1 MTVIDQL
8 SIRVVLFYQGGFIW
22 AEGLTVIEPQMT
34 NNVQRFQLD
43 SLSIFICHQSIP
55 IKQFSDSL
63 KQSEETVNDV
73 EAQRRESE
81 QLKQVN
87 ATT

>member
-1 MTVIDQL
+1 
-8 SIRVVLFYQGGFIW
+8 
-22 AEGLTVIEPQMT
+22 MT
-34 NNVQRFQLD
+34 NNVQRFQQD

-81 QLKQVN
+81 QLKQDVTKLDKSRSKLFPGDTGQVRWSDERTHSHLN
-87 ATT
+87 